1 MKPFHL
7 FVIVI
12 FLLLKNRFV
21 HSENVVSSTVI
32 TTNGDVKSLNSDDVQ
47 REDLVR
53 SLQMK
58 LAETEKHHE
67 KAKLTLSNAIRKIAQ
82 FENKIK

>member
-1 MKPFHL
+1 MWLQQHTFDSKFLAFH
-7 FVIVI
+7 
-12 FLLLKNRFV
+12 
-21 HSENVVSSTVI
+21 T
-32 TTNGDVKSLNSDDVQ
+32 DVQ

>member
-12 FLLLKNRFV
+12 LLLLKNRFV

-32 TTNGDVKSLNSDDVQ
+32 TMNGDVKSLNSDDVQ